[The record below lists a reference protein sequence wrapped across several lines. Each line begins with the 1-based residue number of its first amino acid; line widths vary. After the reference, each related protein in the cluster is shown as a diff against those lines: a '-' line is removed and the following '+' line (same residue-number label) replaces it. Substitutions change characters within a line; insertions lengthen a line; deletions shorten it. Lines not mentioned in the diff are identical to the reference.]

1 MTISITN
8 RLSTAVGRLLGD
20 SAEAAGVRPWGW
32 HGLPRRRPLNRTQI
46 VVGSGPFHPVDLER
60 AQGWPRCQFLCS
72 LWRADSKPCLWGH
85 RFRSDQLRHCSAQL
99 SKENITK
106 LEKLNPVHTNS
117 IVCEKIV
124 YATVVKLYQLDF
136 TRNTERH
143 ASANCFHLVDF
154 RFRWYQFSRAN
165 ALQFFS
171 WNRGGLSQFK
181 TISMRTSVATNSV
194 ACSAQLLKRKF
205 VKWK

>member
-1 MTISITN
+1 MPATWSRYCTTNQTVDMTISITN

-85 RFRSDQLRHCSAQL
+85 RFRSDQLRRCSAQL
-99 SKENITK
+99 SKENITT
-106 LEKLNPVHTNS
+106 LEKLNLVQIFNCLWENFLCNRSQIVTTWFHEKNCCIPVP
-117 IVCEKIV
+117 
-124 YATVVKLYQLDF
+124 VKVLLML
-136 TRNTERH
+136 
-143 ASANCFHLVDF
+143 S
-154 RFRWYQFSRAN
+154 
-165 ALQFFS
+165 LQ
-171 WNRGGLSQFK
+171 
-181 TISMRTSVATNSV
+181 
-194 ACSAQLLKRKF
+194 
-205 VKWK
+205 